1 MYSLK
6 KTICIW
12 DCDYEP
18 NIDPDCFIVFW
29 NRAFAVESESLL
41 IGDILETY
49 SDELKESYLEFVYDL
64 GASNAFGVSIIQ
76 QLKIRENLSY
86 WWMTLLAEKSNW
98 AKSPQITNTIKVMA
112 LDLILKKIRLHKNLC
127 QV

>member
-12 DCDYEP
+12 DCDHEP

-49 SDELKESYLEFVYDL
+49 SDELKESYLEFIYDL
-64 GASNAFGVSIIQ
+64 GASNALG
-76 QLKIRENLSY
+76 
-86 WWMTLLAEKSNW
+86 LA
-98 AKSPQITNTIKVMA
+98 
-112 LDLILKKIRLHKNLC
+112 
-127 QV
+127 